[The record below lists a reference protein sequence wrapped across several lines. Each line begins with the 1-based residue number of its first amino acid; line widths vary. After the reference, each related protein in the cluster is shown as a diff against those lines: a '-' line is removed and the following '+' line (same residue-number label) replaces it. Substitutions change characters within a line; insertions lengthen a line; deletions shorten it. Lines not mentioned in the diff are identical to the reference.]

1 MRGVTIILDGD
12 EVHTGRDLDLVQE
25 KKNISNPEIQSYLV
39 EVPGRNGLLNLTK
52 GLTGN
57 TCYKNR
63 SIELQYFGSG
73 RRSEL
78 LNLQS
83 MFNMYHGETVR
94 IIDDDTPEYYYEG
107 EATVNSV
114 VNPNYITIS
123 LSINANPFMRAIHD
137 NITTVELTED
147 EQEIC
152 IVNDGLPTTVR
163 IVVEDN
169 LKLMR
174 GNQAYTLN
182 KGTYELVDFELKRGA
197 NLITLSGSGE
207 VSIIYKEE
215 RI

>member
-1 MRGVTIILDGD
+1 MRGVTIILDGE

-25 KKNISNPEIQSYLV
+25 VKTIGNPEIQSYLV

-63 SIELQYFGSG
+63 PIELQYFGSG
-73 RRSEL
+73 RRPEL
-78 LNLQS
+78 LKLQS
-83 MFNMYHGETVR
+83 MFNMYHGETIR

-107 EATVNSV
+107 EATVDSV